1 MDSACFAS
9 AIKIIVLLLSQLA
22 VILLN
27 PQTLTTVSDTLH
39 RKRFQSVFNCKT
51 TIPILAGY
59 VLVQDL
65 QNLQAYTLEHS
76 HQKLRIKTLMTSVYL
91 AGQTHSSIKFKTP
104 RLFIKVWSVLFLHY
118 SCCFNSVYCS
128 CNRG

>member
-59 VLVQDL
+59 VLVQRPSESSGL
-65 QNLQAYTLEHS
+65 HTRTLTS
-76 HQKLRIKTLMTSVYL
+76 KTKNKNSNDVCLLSWTDTLINKVQDSASIHQGLVSFV
-91 AGQTHSSIKFKTP
+91 SSLLL
-104 RLFIKVWSVLFLHY
+104 LF
-118 SCCFNSVYCS
+118 
-128 CNRG
+128 